1 MDYRLK
7 LYTRKG
13 IYRLF
18 CVVVMAITGIVSMSA
33 AKVELRVSP
42 GGVIGEGERFHIMI
56 VVTDMNETPSAPS
69 SVPGASVMYFGHSGS
84 SSSFV
89 STNGHT
95 SQTFSNTYALTLK
108 ADKKGT
114 YKFGPI
120 VVGGVK
126 SNVVSYTIG
135 DARQPQQQ
143 GYPQSGGG
151 SQSQAPGVDPSSLN
165 NPTFIGKGNEQL
177 FLRANISKTKAYE
190 QEALVYTVKL
200 YTTYNSI
207 KFIGATDAP
216 KFDGFVIEESS
227 NISDHLTMETYQGK
241 SYATAVIAR
250 YIIFPQMT
258 GNLKII
264 GNKYTVSAD
273 AEEYYHDPFFS
284 QLTVRRPVQ
293 LHVTPN
299 DLTVDVKA
307 LPLPKPANFSGG
319 VGRFNIS
326 STLPN
331 TNAVSNQ
338 AGSISYTITGEGNL
352 KLITLPNL
360 NDVFPPEIEV
370 FSPTTDI
377 KSNVGSNNVSGSV
390 KFDYSFMPL
399 EAGRFTIPAVQ
410 LVYFNPSTGQYET
423 ASARSYTLDVSR
435 GAESSKSQASMTFSS
450 GLMSYDSPL
459 KKTHTP
465 MIYKWLYWICWFIL
479 PLCILVVVL
488 ICYRK
493 YLSEQSDLIALRS
506 KKAAKMARRRLR
518 AAGQCLEKKNT
529 SKFYDEMLKAIWGY
543 LGDKLKIPVSELN
556 RANVQQH
563 LEAKSIPSEDVE
575 RLIKL
580 LDECEFAKYSP
591 SQGDNDMNVI
601 YDEGIN
607 LLNNL
612 EADFKESMRQEN
624 MLKKQK
630 KISGIDVRLKG

>member
-1 MDYRLK
+1 MDHRLK
-7 LYTRKG
+7 LYTIKD
-13 IYRLF
+13 IYRILTVLVLTVAGF
-18 CVVVMAITGIVSMSA
+18 TGMSA

-56 VVTDMNETPSAPS
+56 VVTDINEAPSAPS
-69 SVPGASVMYFGHSGS
+69 SVPGASIMYFGHSGS

-108 ADKKGT
+108 ADKKGS

-120 VVGGVK
+120 TVGGVK
-126 SNVVSYTIG
+126 SNIISYTIG
-135 DARQPQQQ
+135 DARQPQQ
-143 GYPQSGGG
+143 YPQSGGNNT
-151 SQSQAPGVDPSSLN
+151 SQAPGIDPSSLN
-165 NPTFIGKGNEQL
+165 TPTFIGKGNEQL
-177 FLRANISKTKAYE
+177 FLRANISKTTAYE

-326 STLPN
+326 SSLPN
-331 TNAVSNQ
+331 SNAVSNQ

-360 NDVFPPEIEV
+360 NDIFPPEIEV

-377 KSNVGSNNVSGSV
+377 KSKVGSSNVSGSV

-399 EAGRFTIPAVQ
+399 EAGKFTLPAVQ
-410 LVYFNPSTGQYET
+410 LVYFNPATGQYET
-423 ASARSYTLDVSR
+423 ASARSYTLDVAR
-435 GAESSKSQASMTFSS
+435 GSESAKSQASMTFSS
-450 GLMSYDSPL
+450 GLMDYNAPL
-459 KKTHTP
+459 KKSHRA
-465 MIYKWLYWICWFIL
+465 MIYTWIYWICLFVLPFI
-479 PLCILVVVL
+479 ILLVVL
-488 ICYRK
+488 ICYRR

-506 KKAAKMARRRLR
+506 KKAAKMARKRLR
-518 AAGQCLEKKNT
+518 SAGRCLETND
-529 SKFYDEMLKAIWGY
+529 SSRFYDEMLKAIWGY

-563 LEAKSIPSEDVE
+563 LEAKSIPANDVE

-591 SQGDNDMNVI
+591 ARGSNDMNEI
-601 YDEGIN
+601 YNEGIN
-607 LLNNL
+607 LLNML
-612 EADFKESMRQEN
+612 EADFKESARQEN
-624 MLKKQK
+624 QISKQK
-630 KISGIDVRLKG
+630 VISGIDRKLME